1 MRKKKWLAA
10 LLACAVAVTM
20 LPVTAFAE
28 GTSVSDAAG
37 FEAALEA
44 GGEVTL
50 AQSFEIDSKQD
61 IVVTKPVTL
70 YLNGN
75 TVTKSYG
82 EINHYFITIAEGG
95 SLTIEGDGKLEATDS
110 SYGYGIEIDGNGTLI
125 LNGGTIETTQEGIT
139 CSYRAS
145 GTVEINGGAV
155 TCVGYDSAIS
165 LGSAGDFDLIIN
177 GGTVSADSGKAIF
190 ASGGSTDQEFN
201 IQVSGGTLSSE
212 DWTIYAD
219 DGVNVSVGGDASI
232 TTTGFKGAILVNG
245 TDTFPSTLTIEG
257 GSIGGDYVAIDI
269 DGTVQ
274 MNMTGGDVT
283 TNRGEALEVSDGA
296 NADISGGSLITDSTT
311 QPAVSAEQSGTI
323 QITGGE
329 FSSDVSS
336 YAGAGA
342 SAKATVTSGD
352 DSTTRY
358 YIGTPKNVGRDVSNK
373 ANAGDTVDVVS
384 GDVTLENVPSGVT
397 VSNSGGGTVLV
408 NGTPV
413 DGGGSVVSHRHDWVA
428 AWGWK
433 EDYSGAIVKFVCLE
447 DRTHTASKEA
457 TATKTVIPAT
467 CTENGSEVYTVEVVQ
482 DGKTYTETKTI
493 VLEALGHHY
502 VNGVCTVCGAADPN
516 YTPAITPSVPSI
528 THSDGWEQNRNG
540 EWVYYQ
546 NGRRVSG
553 WIEDKGVSYYLDE
566 DYTMVT
572 GWQQLDGKWYY
583 FYTWGGMAEG
593 WVLDGDVWYYLDP
606 ESGEM
611 ATGWKQLNGKWY
623 YLYSWGGMAEGWA
636 KVNNVWYYL
645 DPASGEMQTGWELVN
660 GKWYY
665 LYESGAMAYNTT
677 VDGYAVGA
685 DGAWIQ

>member
-20 LPVTAFAE
+20 LPMTAFAE

-50 AQSFEIDSKQD
+50 AQSFEIDSKRD

-95 SLTIEGDGKLEATDS
+95 SLTIEGDGKLEATSS
-110 SYGYGIEIDGNGTLI
+110 SYGYGIEIDGDGTLI

-155 TCVGYDSAIS
+155 TCVGSDSAIS
-165 LGSAGDFDLIIN
+165 LGSAGDFDLIIK

-190 ASGGSTDQEFN
+190 ASGGSVDQEFN

-296 NADISGGSLITDSTT
+296 NADISGGSLITDSNTM
-311 QPAVSAEQSGTI
+311 PAVSAEPPGTI
-323 QITGGE
+323 RITGGE

-336 YAGAGA
+336 YADTGAGA
-342 SAKATVTSGD
+342 WTIATVTSGD

-358 YIGTPKNVGRDVSNK
+358 YIGTPENVGRDVSNK
-373 ANAGDTVDVVS
+373 ANAGDTVVVS
-384 GDVTLENVPSGVT
+384 GDVALENVPSGVT
-397 VSNSGGGTVLV
+397 VKNSGGGTVSV
-408 NGTPV
+408 NGTTV
-413 DGGGSVVSHRHDWVA
+413 DGGDSVVSHRHDWEATWV
-428 AWGWK
+428 WK
-433 EDYSGAIVKFVCLE
+433 DDNSGATVNFVCSE
-447 DRTHTASKEA
+447 ESSHTASAEA
-457 TATKTVIPAT
+457 TAEKTIIPAT
-467 CTENGSEVYTVEVVQ
+467 CTENGSEVYTVEVVK
-482 DGKTYTETKTI
+482 DGKTYTDTRTI
-493 VLEALGHHY
+493 VLAALGHHY

-516 YTPAITPSVPSI
+516 YGGVPTI
-528 THSDGWEQNRNG
+528 THTSGWEQNRNG

-553 WIEDKGVSYYLDE
+553 WIEVEGISYYLE
-566 DYTMVT
+566 DDGVMVT
-572 GWQQLDGKWYY
+572 GWQYMDGAWYY

-593 WVLDGDVWYYLDP
+593 WAKVDGYWYYLDP
-606 ESGEM
+606 DSGVM
-611 ATGWKQLNGKWY
+611 ATGWKYVNGNWY
-623 YLYSWGGMAEGWA
+623 YLYPAWGGMAEGWV
-636 KVNNVWYYL
+636 KVGGTWYYT
-645 DPASGEMQTGWELVN
+645 DPASGAMQTGWELVN

-665 LYESGAMAYNTT
+665 FYESGSMAYSTT
-677 VDGYAVGA
+677 VEGYAVGA